1 MSSYAD
7 KLAERIESAE
17 TRLCVGLDP
26 RPDQHPTDDLE
37 AWLQEVIE
45 ETAEFAAAFKPNI
58 AYFEALG
65 VEGYQLLED
74 MLAWIPEDIPVILD
88 CKRGDIGVTQEYY
101 AKAYFER
108 WDVDAVTLSPYL
120 GAQTMGPFLEY
131 PDKGVYLLGIT
142 TNEGSK
148 DIQRKELI
156 DGRSVYELVS
166 KMAQKRSEQVG
177 MVLGL
182 TNVDE
187 EILDRVPDVPLLIP
201 GLGAQGGDLD
211 VLAGQTR
218 SAPNIVS
225 VSRGIL
231 YHEPKRSFAEK
242 AEDYANQITE
252 VLG

>member
-7 KLAERIESAE
+7 KLAERIESVE
-17 TRLCVGLDP
+17 SRLCVGLDP

-74 MLAWIPEDIPVILD
+74 LLGWIPEEIPVILD
-88 CKRGDIGVTQEYY
+88 CKRGDIGATQEYY
-101 AKAYFER
+101 AKAYFGR

-131 PDKGVYLLGIT
+131 PDKGVYLLGVT
-142 TNEGSK
+142 TNEGSR

-156 DGRSVYELVS
+156 DGRSVYELVG
-166 KMAQKRSEQVG
+166 KMAQKRPEQVG
-177 MVLGL
+177 LVLGL

-201 GLGAQGGDLD
+201 GLGAQGGDLET
-211 VLAGQTR
+211 LAGQTR
-218 SAPNIVS
+218 SAPNIVN

>member
-7 KLAERIESAE
+7 RLSERIEAVGS
-17 TRLCVGLDP
+17 RLCVGIDP
-26 RPDQHPTDDLE
+26 RPDQHPTKDIEGL
-37 AWLQEVIE
+37 LQGLIE
-45 ETAEFAAAFKPNI
+45 ETADYAAAFKPNI

-74 MLAWIPEDIPVILD
+74 LLGWIPDEVPVILD

-101 AKAYFER
+101 ATAYFKN

-156 DGRSVYELVS
+156 DGRSVYELVG
-166 KMAQKRSEQVG
+166 KMAQKRSEQIGLV
-177 MVLGL
+177 VGL
-182 TNVDE
+182 TNVDD
-187 EILDRVPDVPLLIP
+187 EILDRLPDVPLLIP
-201 GLGAQGGDLD
+201 GLGAQGGDLEA
-211 VLAGQTR
+211 LAGQTR
-218 SAPNIVS
+218 SAPNIVN

-231 YHEPKRSFAEK
+231 YHEPKRSFADT